1 MRYAVIC
8 YTGTMFDRLKGIL
21 TMFQSAGNSVVG
33 VDIGSAYIKVVQLR
47 RKRGKAILETYGSL
61 ALGPYAETE
70 IGRAT
75 HLPPEVLSEALRD
88 LLREAHVTSQKAACS
103 IPFTSSLV
111 TIMDL
116 HVHDPKQ
123 LASLV
128 SLEARKYVPVPI
140 SEVNLDWWIIPEE
153 PGQSTK
159 EESHLTGS
167 PQGSPEGIPQS
178 EAGDPS
184 GATSSLDT
192 ATVNSFTL
200 GLPTSK
206 TTKILIAAIHNDA
219 LGRFQGVAMQSGL
232 EASFFEIEL
241 FSAIRVLFPQDL
253 LPHAVLDLGA
263 GETKLYVID
272 RGIVRLSHVISHGGQ
287 DITLSL
293 SRSLGI
299 TVTDA
304 EKMKRA
310 VGLQGSGEEVAV
322 TTGILNLIFGETN
335 RALEGF
341 EHKTGKKVDKLIL
354 SGGGANL
361 IGLEELAKQ
370 TLSVPVERADPFK
383 QVEAPAFL
391 EDMLKSVGPEF
402 TVALG
407 IAFRKLQEGS

>member
-1 MRYAVIC
+1 
-8 YTGTMFDRLKGIL
+8 MFDRLKGIL
-21 TMFQSAGNSVVG
+21 TMFQSTGDSVVG
-33 VDIGSAYIKVVQLR
+33 VDVGSAYIKVVQLR
-47 RKRGKAILETYGSL
+47 RKGGKALLETYGSI
-61 ALGPYAETE
+61 ALGPYAKTE

-75 HLPPEVLSEALRD
+75 HLSPEVLSEALRD

-153 PGQSTK
+153 PEQSSK
-159 EESHLTGS
+159 EESHRTGS
-167 PQGSPEGIPQS
+167 ELGAPVGTSEGQANEHPE
-178 EAGDPS
+178 A
-184 GATSSLDT
+184 ASSLDT
-192 ATVNSFTL
+192 ATVNSFAL

-206 TTKILIAAIHNDA
+206 TMKILIAAIHNDA
-219 LGRFQGVAMQSGL
+219 LGRFQGVALQSGL
-232 EASFFEIEL
+232 ESSFFEIEL

-293 SRSLGI
+293 SRGLGI
-299 TVTDA
+299 SVTDA

-322 TTGILNLIFGETN
+322 TTGILNTIFGETN
-335 RALEGF
+335 RAIEGF
-341 EHKTGKKVDKLIL
+341 ERKTGRKIDKVML

-361 IGLEELAKQ
+361 LGLEDLAKQ
-370 TLSVPVERADPFK
+370 TLSVPAERAHPFK

-391 EDMLKSVGPEF
+391 EELLRGVGPEF

-407 IAFRKLQEGS
+407 VAFRKLQEGS

>member
-1 MRYAVIC
+1 
-8 YTGTMFDRLKGIL
+8 MFDRLKRVL
-21 TMFQSAGNSVVG
+21 TMFHSPGDSVVG

-47 RKRGKAILETYGSL
+47 RKGGKAVLETYGSL
-61 ALGPYAETE
+61 ALGPYAKTE

-75 HLPPEVLSEALRD
+75 HLPPEVLAEALRD
-88 LLREAHVTSQKAACS
+88 LLREAHITSQKAACS

-116 HVHDPKQ
+116 RVHDPKQ

-153 PGQSTK
+153 LGQSTK
-159 EESHLTGS
+159 EENHLAGS
-167 PQGSPEGIPQS
+167 EPS
-178 EAGDPS
+178 EPV
-184 GATSSLDT
+184 GATQGEVGEHTEGAPPLDT
-192 ATVNSFTL
+192 ATVNSFAL
-200 GLPTSK
+200 GLPTAK
-206 TTKILIAAIHNDA
+206 TMKILIAAIHNDA
-219 LGRFQGVAMQSGL
+219 LSRFQGVALQSGL
-232 EASFFEIEL
+232 EASFFEVEL

-263 GETKLYVID
+263 GETKLYIID

-293 SRSLGI
+293 SRGLGI
-299 TVTDA
+299 SVTDA
-304 EKMKRA
+304 EKMKRS

-341 EHKTGKKVDKLIL
+341 ERKTGKKIDKVML

-361 IGLEELAKQ
+361 LGLEELAKQ
-370 TLSVPVERADPFK
+370 TLSVPAERAHPFK

-391 EDMLKSVGPEF
+391 EELLQGVGPEF
-402 TVALG
+402 TVAIG